1 MKKVIITGATGFIGS
16 WLVKEMLQN
25 QVEVIAL
32 VRDVQTNKFGNLEN
46 GNLLRLFQ
54 YHTDGQGCLRS
65 RKMMVN
71 YS

>member
-46 GNLLRLFQ
+46 GNLLRLIQ
-54 YHTDGQGCLRS
+54 YHTDEFMELEEEHCEEL
-65 RKMMVN
+65 
-71 YS
+71 

>member
-46 GNLLRLFQ
+46 RNILRNRI
-54 YHTDGQGCLRS
+54 HI
-65 RKMMVN
+65 
-71 YS
+71 